1 MGWAAPLHTSVASP
15 LQMLA
20 RSWMNNGSFGS
31 VAELK
36 TEEKGEGEGKK
47 EFNSQDENAFWQLLN
62 SELSILGPSKKFCLT
77 QNSIF
82 LFILEL
88 YSLIVDASTLNLK

>member
-1 MGWAAPLHTSVASP
+1 
-15 LQMLA
+15 MLA

-47 EFNSQDENAFWQLLN
+47 EFNSQDENAF
-62 SELSILGPSKKFCLT
+62 
-77 QNSIF
+77 
-82 LFILEL
+82 
-88 YSLIVDASTLNLK
+88 